1 MWAIGALLYG
11 LLKGAREIFKKK
23 AMTRNSRAEV
33 LFFYSV
39 FSFIFILPATP
50 ACIRIDPVLLI
61 PVFLKSLVL
70 FAAWSLSFTAVEKL
84 PVGTYGVIDLSRV
97 IFSILL
103 SVIILGEKMTV
114 YRTVGLILVCGGLL
128 MMQYHS
134 HSGKE
139 SPEKAD
145 THIPVKYIILVLVAN
160 IFNAIS
166 SIIDKKALAT
176 DLTSLQMLYWYM
188 LFMIPMHG
196 VRLLLRRGEKK
207 ESLHL
212 RSALKNKYLWALSGT
227 FVLAEY
233 IIFRSTAIEGS
244 LISVMTLMKQSAC
257 IVTIIG
263 GKLFFGEKNIRK
275 KLLCAAVVIT
285 GIVISAL

>member
-1 MWAIGALLYG
+1 MWAVGALLYG

-23 AMTRNSRAEV
+23 AMTRNSRTEV

-50 ACIRIDPVLLI
+50 ACIRIDPILLI

-84 PVGTYGVIDLSRV
+84 PVGTYGVLDLSRV

-103 SVIILGEKMTV
+103 SVIILGEKMTFFHMI
-114 YRTVGLILVCGGLL
+114 GLFLVCGGLL
-128 MMQYHS
+128 MMQFHS
-134 HSGKE
+134 SSEKE
-139 SPEKAD
+139 PPDKTA
-145 THIPVKYIILVLVAN
+145 TCIPVKYILLVLAAN
-160 IFNAIS
+160 MFNAIS

-176 DLTSLQMLYWYM
+176 DLTSLQMLYWYL
-188 LFMIPMHG
+188 LFMIPLHG
-196 VRLLLRRGEKK
+196 IHLLIRHSEKH

-212 RSALKNKYLWALSGT
+212 RSALKNGYLWALSGT

-233 IIFRSTAIEGS
+233 IIFRSTAAEGS

-263 GKLFFGEKNIRK
+263 GKLFFGEKKIHK
-275 KLLCAAVVIT
+275 KLLCAAVVIS